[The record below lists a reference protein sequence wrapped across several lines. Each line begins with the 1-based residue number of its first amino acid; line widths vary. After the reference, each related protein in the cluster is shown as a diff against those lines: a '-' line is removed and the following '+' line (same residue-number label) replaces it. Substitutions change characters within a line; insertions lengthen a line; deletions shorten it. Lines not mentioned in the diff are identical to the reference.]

1 VRGVRVNHEVCLVE
15 VAVVGCTLDH
25 VVAVRKLLSNVVRS
39 ACSNLCHTEGGNLGQ
54 IPLVVIWQRIASFF
68 AVVRVIVLL
77 TNGCSHHG
85 VLGYT

>member
-1 VRGVRVNHEVCLVE
+1 MVE

-25 VVAVRKLLSNVVRS
+25 RIAVRKLLCDVVRS
-39 ACSNLCHTEGGNLGQ
+39 ACSYLGHPEGGNLRQ
-54 IPLVVIWQRIASFF
+54 IPLIIWYYVSSFF

-85 VLGYT
+85 VLGSR